1 MRNRLKELR
10 ARDGFNQTQLAKQAG
25 ISRQTVSLIERNDFM
40 PSILTRLKLRVYSM
54 NQLKMS
60 LYLRRRFMKVK
71 RYLIL
76 LVLGGIIGGFVGS
89 SMGSIS
95 NFLSNV
101 NFAHTH
107 FGLIICIIA
116 SLIIIGLTFYLW
128 KVQKMRLNLKIKV
141 SILLKMMI
149 DLFEMKSNLN
159 FNKSS
164 IIIYIQLIISF
175 VALLLIVFGHGSNS
189 DVLYAIIPYMLT
201 IIPSIMLGFFNR
213 RFDSRYPK
221 IGEKIILKNLSTF
234 G

>member
-1 MRNRLKELR
+1 
-10 ARDGFNQTQLAKQAG
+10 
-25 ISRQTVSLIERNDFM
+25 
-40 PSILTRLKLRVYSM
+40 
-54 NQLKMS
+54 
-60 LYLRRRFMKVK
+60 MKVK
-71 RYLIL
+71 RYLLL

-95 NFLSNV
+95 TFLSNV
-101 NFAHTH
+101 NFAHIH
-107 FGLIICIIA
+107 FGLITCIIA

-128 KVQKMRLNLKIKV
+128 KVQKDALKFKNQSLN
-141 SILLKMMI
+141 SIEDDDA
-149 DLFEMKSNLN
+149 DLFEKKSNLN

-164 IIIYIQLIISF
+164 IIAYIQLIISF
-175 VALLLIVFGHGSNS
+175 VALLLIVFGHGSNI

-221 IGEKIILKNLSTF
+221 IGEKIILKNLSTI

>member
-1 MRNRLKELR
+1 
-10 ARDGFNQTQLAKQAG
+10 
-25 ISRQTVSLIERNDFM
+25 
-40 PSILTRLKLRVYSM
+40 
-54 NQLKMS
+54 
-60 LYLRRRFMKVK
+60 MKVK

-128 KVQKMRLNLKIKV
+128 KVQKDALKFKNQSLN
-141 SILLKMMI
+141 SIEDDDA

-175 VALLLIVFGHGSNS
+175 VALFI
-189 DVLYAIIPYMLT
+189 
-201 IIPSIMLGFFNR
+201 NR
-213 RFDSRYPK
+213 LWPWFK
-221 IGEKIILKNLSTF
+221 
-234 G
+234 